1 MESER
6 SERLINW
13 MRGNKM
19 IKNRERRKE
28 RNIKVEMKEE
38 RTNEKQR
45 K

>member
-1 MESER
+1 
-6 SERLINW
+6 